1 MFGVTSAEMKS
12 RFKSARWW
20 IFPLSVV
27 LIQCACTS
35 KPISHDRSEPDHKTA
50 TTATARAVPSG
61 SSASTSQPAASGSQS
76 GNKAESDFDQIARQ
90 AEKEESKKLKKPIEP
105 IVLPVGTTLFIHLE
119 NEVGSKISRSGD
131 DFRGTL
137 AAPIAV
143 EDKVVIPAGTS
154 VAGRVVQAKRAGRFK
169 GGAILALELRSIVVH
184 GKKLLMHTQ
193 MITTESKGKG
203 KQTAGMVAGGSG
215 GGAVIGGVAGG
226 GKGAAIGA
234 AVGASAGT
242 TAAALTGDR
251 DITLPPETLVAFRL
265 SDPIELKQNVTE
277 KVEP

>member
-1 MFGVTSAEMKS
+1 MKS
-12 RFKSARWW
+12 RFTSARLW
-20 IFPLSVV
+20 IIPLSAV

-35 KPISHDRSEPDHKTA
+35 KPISHDRSEPDHKTTKTGPA
-50 TTATARAVPSG
+50 ASARAVPNG
-61 SSASTSQPAASGSQS
+61 SSASASQEAASGSKS
-76 GNKAESDFDQIARQ
+76 GNKASDFDQIARE
-90 AEKEESKKLKKPIEP
+90 AEKEEPKKLKKTIEP
-105 IVLPVGTTLFIHLE
+105 MVLPVGTTLFIHLG
-119 NEVGSKISRSGD
+119 NEVGSKISKSGD

-143 EDKVVIPAGTS
+143 EDKVVIPAGAS

-193 MITTESKGKG
+193 MVTTESKGKD
-203 KQTAGMVAGGSG
+203 KRTDGMVPGAGGS
-215 GGAVIGGVAGG
+215 GAVIGGVAGG
-226 GKGAAIGA
+226 GKGSAIGE
-234 AVGASAGT
+234 AVGVSAGA